1 MLCGDRRSAD
11 DGGVRHEE
19 RRTWRGRRQQDALR
33 HALFRHAL
41 VAAQHRAPEPDLGAL
56 PTPSHPVAGVDGSP
70 GAGRTF
76 NVAQVKSALLRPG
89 EIHPSGTTEA
99 EVYQG
104 DINQWSG
111 LAAGWQDCGTQAS
124 GLLKE
129 LGGLHGPRAQYIAR
143 RPLTAEEASKR
154 PPDGSR
160 TAVGF
165 ERVASLPD
173 PQAERY
179 LELQYQLHKACPRY
193 MRDTDGAPES
203 EFRAAERLTGL
214 GDQAIL
220 AARGRSTNP
229 NDPENS
235 GVRWSYTVEVRIGTL
250 LVTVTTEQAAEGS
263 PDDVVAL
270 AARAAQHVRDTLH
283 AQAPTPT
290 SSGGAG

>member
-129 LGGLHGPRAQYIAR
+129 LGGC
-143 RPLTAEEASKR
+143 T
-154 PPDGSR
+154 
-160 TAVGF
+160 
-165 ERVASLPD
+165 
-173 PQAERY
+173 
-179 LELQYQLHKACPRY
+179 
-193 MRDTDGAPES
+193 
-203 EFRAAERLTGL
+203 
-214 GDQAIL
+214 
-220 AARGRSTNP
+220 
-229 NDPENS
+229 
-235 GVRWSYTVEVRIGTL
+235 
-250 LVTVTTEQAAEGS
+250 
-263 PDDVVAL
+263 
-270 AARAAQHVRDTLH
+270 ARAPSTLR
-283 AQAPTPT
+283 
-290 SSGGAG
+290 GGR

>member
-1 MLCGDRRSAD
+1 M
-11 DGGVRHEE
+11 
-19 RRTWRGRRQQDALR
+19 
-33 HALFRHAL
+33 
-41 VAAQHRAPEPDLGAL
+41 
-56 PTPSHPVAGVDGSP
+56 
-70 GAGRTF
+70 
-76 NVAQVKSALLRPG
+76 
-89 EIHPSGTTEA
+89 
-99 EVYQG
+99 
-104 DINQWSG
+104 
-111 LAAGWQDCGTQAS
+111 
-124 GLLKE
+124 
-129 LGGLHGPRAQYIAR
+129 HGPRAQYIAR

-290 SSGGAG
+290 SSGGAGFDGHHPSAASDATWGCRVRIVRAGHLARPLPRIPTGPARRRGGGPAVWSARPPRSCQTVDHSVPATSP

>member
-1 MLCGDRRSAD
+1 MTVGLLMTAGCGTESAGPGADSGSRPPSATPPATSSSPRSTAP
-11 DGGVRHEE
+11 
-19 RRTWRGRRQQDALR
+19 
-33 HALFRHAL
+33 
-41 VAAQHRAPEPDLGAL
+41 PEPDLGAL

-99 EVYQG
+99 EANEG

-111 LAAGWQDCGTQAS
+111 LAAGWEDCGTQVS

-179 LELQYQLHKACPRY
+179 LELQYQLHKSCPSY

-203 EFRAAERLTGL
+203 EFRAVERLTGL

-290 SSGGAG
+290 ASGGAG

>member
-1 MLCGDRRSAD
+1 MTVGLLMTAGCGTEGAGPGA
-11 DGGVRHEE
+11 DGGSRPPSA
-19 RRTWRGRRQQDALR
+19 RSSAPRSTAP
-33 HALFRHAL
+33 
-41 VAAQHRAPEPDLGAL
+41 PEPDLGAL

-76 NVAQVKSALLRPG
+76 DVAQVKSALLRPG

-99 EVYQG
+99 EAYEG

-111 LAAGWQDCGTQAS
+111 LAAGWEDCGTQVS
-124 GLLKE
+124 SLLEE

-143 RPLTAEEASKR
+143 RPLTDEEASKR

-165 ERVASLPD
+165 ERVASLPGS
-173 PQAERY
+173 QAKRY
-179 LELQYQLHKACPRY
+179 LELQYQLHRSCPSY

-203 EFRAAERLTGL
+203 EFRAAERLPGL

-220 AARGRSTNP
+220 TARGRRTNP

-250 LVTVTTEQAAEGS
+250 LVTVTTEQAEEGS

-290 SSGGAG
+290 ASGGAG